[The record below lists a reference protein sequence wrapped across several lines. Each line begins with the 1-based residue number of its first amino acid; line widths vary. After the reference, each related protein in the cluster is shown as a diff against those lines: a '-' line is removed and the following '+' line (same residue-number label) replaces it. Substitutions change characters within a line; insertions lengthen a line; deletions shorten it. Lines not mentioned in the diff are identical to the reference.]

1 MNWKK
6 LALGTAVL
14 AVPTVGVVTLFGDN
28 LRRAFGSSVNCLA
41 NSATDSTR
49 ATGSGHRD
57 IVDFASQSSLDGSAN
72 FFPTPSGEAQPQL
85 ATQAWFTAAE
95 ERFSTF
101 SADVDTASYS
111 ESRRA
116 LREGRLPNADTVRVE
131 EFVNY
136 FRYDYP
142 APTEQPFAVYT
153 DLAPDPFHAGRQLLR
168 VGVQAKR
175 VAPEDRKTMHL
186 TFLVDVSGSMN
197 APDRFPLVKDSLRIL
212 VANLNDRDTVSL
224 VTYAGGVREVLPPTA
239 VDQKGAILEAIDSLR
254 IGGGTNMGSGM
265 ELAYREAV
273 KWVRPGEV
281 SRVIVL
287 TDGDANIGNTTHADI
302 LKSVEGYVKEGVT
315 LSTIGFGAGNY
326 RDSMLEQLADQ
337 GNGNNYYVD
346 DLRQARRV
354 FEEQLTGMLQIVAK
368 DLKLQVEFNPEAIR
382 RYKLVGYENRVL
394 AKQDFRNDK
403 VDAGDV
409 GAGHTVTALYEVEL
423 TGARVET
430 LATVR
435 VRAKAPEG
443 ESAEEQAFPVHREQL
458 RQDFD
463 LAPPSFR
470 LATVAASFAEALR
483 GNSDVSYLE
492 LETLAAGCA
501 GAGEDAIELRR
512 LIGQARMLSG
522 PVANR

>member
-1 MNWKK
+1 
-6 LALGTAVL
+6 
-14 AVPTVGVVTLFGDN
+14 
-28 LRRAFGSSVNCLA
+28 
-41 NSATDSTR
+41 
-49 ATGSGHRD
+49 
-57 IVDFASQSSLDGSAN
+57 
-72 FFPTPSGEAQPQL
+72 
-85 ATQAWFTAAE
+85 
-95 ERFSTF
+95 
-101 SADVDTASYS
+101 
-111 ESRRA
+111 
-116 LREGRLPNADTVRVE
+116 
-131 EFVNY
+131 
-136 FRYDYP
+136 
-142 APTEQPFAVYT
+142 
-153 DLAPDPFHAGRQLLR
+153 
-168 VGVQAKR
+168 
-175 VAPEDRKTMHL
+175 MHL

-224 VTYAGGVREVLPPTA
+224 VTYAGGVQEVLPPTS

-265 ELAYREAV
+265 EIAYRAAV

-326 RDSMLEQLADQ
+326 RDGLLEQLADE

-346 DLRQARRV
+346 DVRQARRV
-354 FEEQLTGMLQIVAK
+354 FQEQLTGMLQVVAK
-368 DLKLQVEFNPEAIR
+368 DLKLQVEFNAQAIK

-394 AKQDFRNDK
+394 SKQDFRNDK

-423 TGARVET
+423 TGAQAET

-443 ESAEEQAFPVHREQL
+443 EAAVEQAFPIHREQL
-458 RQDFD
+458 RQSFD
-463 LAPPSFR
+463 RAPASFR

-483 GNSDVSYLE
+483 GNSDVSYRE
-492 LETLAAGCA
+492 LESLAEGCE
-501 GAGEDAIELRR
+501 GSDEDVTELRR
-512 LIGQARMLSG
+512 LIGRARSLSG
-522 PVANR
+522 WIANQ